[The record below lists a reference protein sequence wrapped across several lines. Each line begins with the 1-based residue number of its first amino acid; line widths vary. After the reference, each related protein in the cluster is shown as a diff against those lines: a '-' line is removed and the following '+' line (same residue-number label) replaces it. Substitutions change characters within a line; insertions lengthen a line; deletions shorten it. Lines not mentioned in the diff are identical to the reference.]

1 MEKVQRMSK
10 PQHTPEQEQL
20 AVEAFGKVAVVEDM
34 EKLKTIY
41 ADAQQAGL
49 LHINIDGKTLATLI
63 SARKKELDK

>member
-20 AVEAFGKVAVVEDM
+20 TIEAFGQ
-34 EKLKTIY
+34 I
-41 ADAQQAGL
+41 ADIKNLAELENFYNGAKQAGL
-49 LHINIDGKTLATLI
+49 LHINIDGKTLLGLI